1 MPEYNASYAKS
12 NFGYFSKA
20 AYADY
25 PSPIL
30 VYIFFVGKT
39 PRIFW
44 LSLLVSLCAMLLF
57 LSLRGFGWDGDSLVN
72 VSQFNRVLSHHYG
85 MDDAGTYP
93 KLGCMVLFGVFYDFV
108 PGGFY
113 TLTFLC
119 IALNAL
125 AIACLCAWVTD
136 LSGFWL
142 IPLCAILLNV
152 AWLGIVCSCDNPAF
166 SIPLTLI
173 ALYLYFHRQR
183 TGAGIW
189 LAFAAGLFR
198 PGAEFVLAFMIAAEL
213 WRHRRISWL
222 ACSLLALG
230 LLHTAFGY
238 RMVYASQEQFVRL
251 AILYGPYT
259 ADPQYLHSPRV
270 VIPFLHSVEALLQTI
285 TVLPLLLLALVGIL
299 RAFQQ
304 RLSIAW
310 LLAALAP
317 SLLLV
322 VSAAKFGSVH
332 TIEPAKM
339 MEFTF
344 VLPVMAGI
352 CLLRLPPPVWLKQ
365 TAAVLILCGLL
376 VQSAR
381 AGKLHHGDFE
391 AGPNGGQLEFRELVV
406 EGKAVPI
413 ASHAINPTH

>member
-1 MPEYNASYAKS
+1 M
-12 NFGYFSKA
+12 
-20 AYADY
+20 
-25 PSPIL
+25 
-30 VYIFFVGKT
+30 VYISFVGKT

-44 LSLLVSLCAMLLF
+44 LSLLVSLVAMTLF
-57 LSLRGFGWDGDSLVN
+57 LSQRGFGWDGDSLIN
-72 VSQFNRVLSHHYG
+72 VSQFNRVLTHHYG
-85 MDDAGTYP
+85 VDDSGTYP

-113 TLTFLC
+113 TLTFSC

-136 LSGFWL
+136 LGGLWL
-142 IPLCAILLNV
+142 IPLCAILLND
-152 AWLGIVCSCDNPAF
+152 AWLGIISSCDNPAF

-173 ALYLYFHRQR
+173 ALYLYFHRKK

-189 LAFAAGLFR
+189 LAFVAGLFR

-222 ACSLLALG
+222 ACSLLTIG

-270 VIPFLHSVEALLQTI
+270 VIPFIHSVMAQLQNI
-285 TVLPLLLLALVGIL
+285 TVLPLLPLALVGMLI
-299 RAFQQ
+299 AFHQ

-310 LLAALAP
+310 LPAALAP

-322 VSAAKFGSVH
+322 VSAAKFGTVH

-339 MEFTF
+339 MEFAL
-344 VLPVMAGI
+344 VLPVIAGI
-352 CLLRLPPPVWLKQ
+352 CSLRLPSPVWLKQ
-365 TAAVLILCGLL
+365 TAAVLIICGVL
-376 VQSAR
+376 VEIAR

-391 AGPNGGQLEFRELVV
+391 AGPNGGVLDFRALVV

-413 ASHAINPTH
+413 PSNAINPAH